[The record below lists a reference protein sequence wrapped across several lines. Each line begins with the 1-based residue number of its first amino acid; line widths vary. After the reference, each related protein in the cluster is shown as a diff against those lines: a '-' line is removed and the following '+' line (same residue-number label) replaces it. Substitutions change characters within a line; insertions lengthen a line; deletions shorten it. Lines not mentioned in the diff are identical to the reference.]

1 MLCYGRASSDLK
13 SRETALLEAQY
24 SDSKIQLL
32 QQELASIN
40 NSLQAYQD
48 ERYDIYTRTHACMYI
63 YAVYACYPI

>member
-1 MLCYGRASSDLK
+1 MNQLYLLCRYIFLLRASSDLK

-48 ERYDIYTRTHACMYI
+48 ER
-63 YAVYACYPI
+63 

>member
-1 MLCYGRASSDLK
+1 MQYYLEKTATTYVNNAAVFMYNYIKWFRASSDLK
-13 SRETALLEAQY
+13 SRETALLEAHY

-48 ERYDIYTRTHACMYI
+48 ER
-63 YAVYACYPI
+63 